1 MGDNHFIAS
10 LQNEVMYAK
19 DKSYN
24 FNLYNNNWI
33 IGKRIVFNF
42 EIVDSVLPENFKFI
56 FRNVMATFAQNYSAS
71 YAKKMFWSAYNF
83 FRRNKRYQWEEI
95 TQSDL
100 KNYYSLTYN

>member
-56 FRNVMATFAQNYSAS
+56 F
-71 YAKKMFWSAYNF
+71 
-83 FRRNKRYQWEEI
+83 
-95 TQSDL
+95 
-100 KNYYSLTYN
+100 